1 MRRRKS
7 NIIGFIQKIDNA
19 EIVGGEM
26 IKCYDQ
32 ILNTIK
38 AIEMIIFYD
47 LSMSFTKLLL
57 EFFNKL
63 MGK

>member
-7 NIIGFIQKIDNA
+7 NIIGFIQKIDNT

-32 ILNTIK
+32 ISNTIK

-47 LSMSFTKLLL
+47 LSMSFTK
-57 EFFNKL
+57 
-63 MGK
+63 